1 MHLVLLDIVDFF
13 NDIFRHPDE
22 VINPEALIT
31 YGGMALLFFAVF
43 AQTGLF
49 FCFFFPGDALLFT
62 AGVFTATGV
71 FHHRIEIVCI
81 SIVTAAFLGN
91 LCGYWFGRSTGPL
104 LFKRK
109 DSWFF
114 KQHHLAIANKFFNS
128 YGGLALTVGFFLPI
142 IRTFTPIIS
151 GVIKYTFV
159 RFTMFSALGAILWA
173 NTLVLSGYLLGNVP
187 FVKKNLEFIV
197 VGMILVI
204 TLPVLFKLFREVGKL
219 KTK

>member
-1 MHLVLLDIVDFF
+1 MHQVLLNIVDFF
-13 NDIFRHPDE
+13 RDVFQHPE
-22 VINPEALIT
+22 EILNPEALIT

-71 FHHRIEIVCI
+71 FHHHIEVVSI
-81 SIVTAAFLGN
+81 SIVIAAFLGN

-109 DSWFF
+109 DSLFF
-114 KQHHLAIANKFFNS
+114 HHNHLTIANKFFDS
-128 YGGLALTVGFFLPI
+128 YGGLALTAGFFLPI

-151 GVIKYTFV
+151 GVIKYQFV
-159 RFTMFSALGAILWA
+159 RFAMFSLLGAVLWA
-173 NTLVLSGYLLGNVP
+173 NTLVLSGYLLGNIP
-187 FVKKNLEFIV
+187 FVKRNLEFIV
-197 VGMILVI
+197 VGMILII
-204 TLPVLFKLFREVGKL
+204 TLPVVFKLLREIGKL